1 MFIIPIKP
9 SGKPF
14 LLCFWKKNRMKL
26 LSAIY
31 KNFLQQNLI
40 NAQGY
45 STLVCPLV
53 STMSCRLFSK
63 QNSSFLHWKQRCIH
77 YYYHIIIII
86 TSHSG
91 TFKWNGHT
99 VTWCI
104 PIEKLYLV
112 DHIWRLHLLLL
123 FLRCSMVS
131 HIRPREHRSAREGS
145 SRNSRSL
152 CKGSSAV
159 SVSGGICCRTG
170 TMSEKY
176 DKPSNWHRP

>member
-1 MFIIPIKP
+1 MEGLSLLHIICTAWPCLCYATSRYLHRPKLICLRHLVVRR
-9 SGKPF
+9 F
-14 LLCFWKKNRMKL
+14 LKKKNRMKL

-112 DHIWRLHLLLL
+112 DQIWRLHLLLL
-123 FLRCSMVS
+123 R
-131 HIRPREHRSAREGS
+131 RS
-145 SRNSRSL
+145 
-152 CKGSSAV
+152 
-159 SVSGGICCRTG
+159 
-170 TMSEKY
+170 
-176 DKPSNWHRP
+176 

>member
-1 MFIIPIKP
+1 
-9 SGKPF
+9 
-14 LLCFWKKNRMKL
+14 MKL

-77 YYYHIIIII
+77 YYYHIIIIKNV
-86 TSHSG
+86 
-91 TFKWNGHT
+91 TFRHFQMKWPYSDMVYT
-99 VTWCI
+99 DWKTI
-104 PIEKLYLV
+104 PGASKLKAASPSSSLDGLSYMAAGAP
-112 DHIWRLHLLLL
+112 
-123 FLRCSMVS
+123 SS
-131 HIRPREHRSAREGS
+131 SAREGS
-145 SRNSRSL
+145 SRKSRSL
-152 CKGSSAV
+152 FTGSSAV
-159 SVSGGICCRTG
+159 SVSGGSCCGTF

-176 DKPSNWHRP
+176 DKPSIHCIWVLRF